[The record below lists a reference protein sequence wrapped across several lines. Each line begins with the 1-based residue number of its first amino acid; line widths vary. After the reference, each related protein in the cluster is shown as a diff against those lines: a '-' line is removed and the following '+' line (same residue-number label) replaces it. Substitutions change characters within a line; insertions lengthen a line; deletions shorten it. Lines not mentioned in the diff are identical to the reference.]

1 MIKAHQDYIR
11 AGADVITTFN
21 FPCTPVFL
29 KTIGRESE
37 MAKLTQIAARLARE
51 AVETYDFKDEKK
63 RKILVAGS
71 LPPPG

>member
-1 MIKAHQDYIR
+1 
-11 AGADVITTFN
+11 
-21 FPCTPVFL
+21 
-29 KTIGRESE
+29 
-37 MAKLTQIAARLARE
+37 MAKLTQIAAKLARE